1 MSTAEENLL
10 TAKENLLTALAD
22 IVPANRIETRLWARE
37 AYSHDSWPVSTVLA
51 KLGVHNYTPQVVV
64 HAESLQDVLSVLGVA
79 RELGVA
85 VTCWG
90 LGSSVTGQPLARRGG
105 ILLDMSS
112 MVREPVLDAIDN
124 CVTVAAGHLVS
135 DLEALLNERGYTLN
149 HFPQSLTRSSVGGW
163 LSTRATGQY
172 SSKYGGIE
180 DLVLRYTAVLAD
192 GTVADIR
199 SRPRAAVGPDLRE
212 LFLGSE
218 GCFGVITDVTVK
230 VFPSAPFQ
238 QLGAYVLP
246 DVRSGLAAMREI
258 AQASLK
264 PMIVRFYD
272 EDETR
277 HAASQIDQGCVFF
290 LGCDG
295 PKAVAQAEFAECERI
310 IATKGGASV
319 GPAPLEAWLAHRF
332 DFSRVEGILA
342 RTGGYAETIEVAH
355 LWSGIEDLYRE
366 LKAALV
372 PFGDEVIAH
381 FSHIYPQGTSLYV
394 ILSGNAV
401 TDEAAR
407 ERLQRIW
414 QVAMSTTVAM
424 GGEISHHHGAGLA
437 RQDYIADGLGSQHL
451 LLRRIKEALD
461 PNFILNPGKL
471 GIDEAPRRQGN
482 SESA

>member
-1 MSTAEENLL
+1 MSTAE
-10 TAKENLLTALAD
+10 AVLLTALAE
-22 IVPANRIETRLWARE
+22 IVPANRIETRIRARE

-64 HAESLQDVLSVLGVA
+64 HAESLHDVLSVLGVA

-112 MVREPVLDAIDN
+112 MVGEPVLDTIDN
-124 CVTVAAGHLVS
+124 CVTVAAGHRGS
-135 DLEALLNERGYTLN
+135 DLEAWLNERGYTLN

-199 SRPRAAVGPDLRE
+199 SRPRSAVGPDLRE

-230 VFPSAPFQ
+230 VFPSAPFR

-277 HAASQIDQGCVFF
+277 HAAPEIDQGCVFF

-310 IATKGGASV
+310 VATKGGVSV
-319 GPAPLEAWLAHRF
+319 GPAPVEAWLGHRF
-332 DFSRVEGILA
+332 DFSRVEGVLA

-355 LWSGIEDLYRE
+355 MWSGIEDLYRE
-366 LKAALV
+366 LKSALV
-372 PFGDEVIAH
+372 PLGDEVIAH

-461 PNFILNPGKL
+461 PTFILNPGKL

-482 SESA
+482 SGSAME